1 MLPITV
7 VEVVNESVDQDK
19 DNESPHVD
27 IHESGTAMVLLSEIN
42 NVSNKE
48 KVNQERNVK
57 CDECYLY
64 VLTKDQLRTH
74 KRLKHEEVI
83 NFSCEHCSYTGCSIL
98 TVRSNH
104 TLKTEKISL

>member
-19 DNESPHVD
+19 DHESPHVD

-48 KVNQERNVK
+48 KVNQERNVQ

-83 NFSCEHCSYTGCSIL
+83 NYRCEYCTYSCCTTNQLNEHPL
-98 TVRSNH
+98 H
-104 TLKTEKISL
+104 MW